1 MSAVKHR
8 FTVGEYHRMG
18 EAGIFAEDDRVELID
33 GEVVEMT
40 PISWRHAHCV
50 RQLINILPGLVGDR
64 YLVDAQNPIA
74 LGEHGEPQPDVVLLD
89 GGLAAGRLPIPDE
102 VALAVEVAES
112 SLEFDRNV
120 KLPWYGEAGIQEV
133 WIANLRDDLMEVYSD
148 PGPQGYRST
157 HRVGRGERIV
167 SATVQGLAL
176 DLAQIIPF
184 WCVSREALAFRAHF
198 VNRKSRRK
206 MRPTTHDL
214 RSHDAQTHRTLHP
227 VSTSFPAVA
236 AAGEAGDEA
245 EGKCDQGRDGE
256 EEAEQVI
263 LGQWRGGAGGEAA
276 SRKEGCGEK

>member
-157 HRVGRGERIV
+157 HRVGRGERMV

-176 DLAQIIPF
+176 DLAQIIP
-184 WCVSREALAFRAHF
+184 SR
-198 VNRKSRRK
+198 
-206 MRPTTHDL
+206 
-214 RSHDAQTHRTLHP
+214 
-227 VSTSFPAVA
+227 
-236 AAGEAGDEA
+236 
-245 EGKCDQGRDGE
+245 
-256 EEAEQVI
+256 
-263 LGQWRGGAGGEAA
+263 
-276 SRKEGCGEK
+276 